1 MGFWVVVGLGL
12 GWGWVGP
19 EGFMAA
25 AARETQ
31 MESGTASDGRDRVGL
46 SVAAGSDVAHACV
59 SLCVCLRV
67 HAGAGGYD

>member
-1 MGFWVVVGLGL
+1 
-12 GWGWVGP
+12 
-19 EGFMAA
+19 MAA